1 MVEIIVVVL
10 SVIVG
15 VIVGA
20 SYYSWW
26 RKRERMSLAEAR
38 RDAEAR
44 KWIL

>member
-10 SVIVG
+10 SVV
-15 VIVGA
+15 VGA